1 MLARP
6 SVCRNVP
13 DHRKKVMSENPYD
26 SSYSSPPATLHSGLG
41 IASFVTSLLGGLA
54 GFAVI
59 VGSVVVMSE
68 NVDALAED
76 DPGLILLGL
85 GAIGC
90 GGLIL
95 VSIVLGFAALF
106 QADRKKLFAVLGLVF
121 SGLACL
127 AFVGMLILGSMA

>member
-1 MLARP
+1 
-6 SVCRNVP
+6 
-13 DHRKKVMSENPYD
+13 MSENPYD
-26 SSYSSPPATLHSGLG
+26 SSYSSPAATLHSGLG
-41 IASFVTSLLGGLA
+41 IASFVTSLLGGFA

-59 VGSVVVMSE
+59 VACVVMISE
-68 NVDALAED
+68 NVEELPD
-76 DPGLILLGL
+76 DDFGLMLLGL

-95 VSIVLGFAALF
+95 VSIVLGIAALF

-127 AFVGMLILGSMA
+127 AFVGMFILGSMA